1 MKFTRS
7 LTALVVL
14 ALSIVACN
22 NGKNNDQSKNDTA
35 AMASIKEEAVTYGAD
50 TNTFKGYVAYNENQ
64 QGVRPGILVV
74 PEWWGLNDYARNRA
88 KQLAEL
94 GYIAIAV
101 DMYGNGETAGDPK
114 EAQALAGPF
123 YTNPQLTRQRIDAAI
138 AKLKT
143 YAQTD
148 TANIG
153 AIGYCFGGYSVLNAA
168 KLGADLKAVVSFHG
182 NLAGVAPPAGLKT
195 KILVCHG
202 AADQFVSA
210 NEVNAFKKS
219 MDSVKADYKFIA
231 YPDATH
237 AFTNPASTET
247 GKKFNLPITY
257 NAKADTASWNDMK
270 VFFEKNLPVKK

>member
-1 MKFTRS
+1 MKFTHS
-7 LTALVVL
+7 LTALLLL
-14 ALSIVACN
+14 ALTVTACN
-22 NGKNNDQSKNDTA
+22 NAKDDNQSKNDTA
-35 AMASIKEEAVTYGAD
+35 ATASIKEEAVTYRSD
-50 TNTFKGYVAYNENQ
+50 TNSFKGYVAYNKNQ

-74 PEWWGLNDYARNRA
+74 PEWWGLNDYARGRA

-101 DMYGNGETAGDPK
+101 DMYGNGKTATDPK

-143 YAQTD
+143 YTQTD

-153 AIGYCFGGYSVLNAA
+153 AIGYCFGGYAVLNAA
-168 KLGADLKAVVSFHG
+168 KLGASLKAVVSFHG
-182 NLAGVAPPAGLKT
+182 NLVGVPPSGGLKT

-210 NEVNAFKKS
+210 DEVNAFKKS

-231 YPDATH
+231 YPEATH
-237 AFTNPASTET
+237 AFTNPAATEI
-247 GKKFNLPITY
+247 GKKFNLPVAY

-270 VFFEKNLPVKK
+270 TFFENNLPVKR